1 VKDGAAI
8 SCTESTSY
16 CIERRTGASLW
27 GGIAACV
34 LVVTLVALP
43 AFSGRDFIQDLIFVF
58 YMTALAQCWNLLA
71 GYTGLVSVGQ
81 QAFVGLGGYLL
92 FALTIFAGLDPLAAI
107 VLAGALSVVFAV
119 PTALIVFRLRGAY
132 FAIGTW
138 VMAEVYRLVLAQF
151 KQLGGGT
158 GKSLP
163 PSVTNEVF
171 GIEWIKALFAV
182 RTPAARD
189 IISYWVALALAVGT
203 IALVYLILRSRRGLA
218 LGAIRDS
225 ETAAESVGVDSFRIK
240 LGIYVVIAA
249 ATGMI
254 GALIYLQKARISPDA
269 AFSVLDWTAYV
280 IFIVVIGG
288 IGTIEG
294 PILGTIVFYLMQR
307 YLASFGA
314 WYLILLGCLAIS
326 VMLLAPRGLW
336 GFIAERY
343 GLVLFPLRHRLVVER
358 RDQTHVTPRPE
369 ADMTSVYAIFTTV
382 GRATTTYLQAFY
394 LPALRRGGVA
404 INWFLTAIN
413 GQVIAARVS
422 PRALATHKFFAA
434 VHRQAIAIYLSTLLR
449 GSAAIDRFLKTLHGR
464 AMTSYLPTLRQRG
477 LAAYEF
483 FKPVHRQ
490 AMMIYFAVLRLVNT
504 LFVVVARKATT
515 FPSAILSPNSRLR
528 STITFNP
535 SDASPPVSKQM
546 QGKVC
551 VITGGAGSIG
561 LAAAELLLAEGAKV
575 MLLDLNGAALQKAA
589 ADIAGD
595 NVAWFAVDLT
605 KSDQVK
611 NSIASTVSRWG
622 KIDVLFSNAGNFGVV
637 APVTEY
643 PEDVFDSVLAVNVKG
658 AFLAAK
664 HTLPFMNDGGSIII
678 TSGIVGVEGDP
689 GVCAYITAQHA
700 QVGLMRV
707 LAKEAAARNIRVN
720 TIHPRVADNAF
731 QFEVETN
738 LSRVL
743 GRDAGAFCNEVIPLR
758 RHARSE
764 EVARSVLYLASDASR
779 LTTGSLLMVDGGL
792 SA

>member
-1 VKDGAAI
+1 VKHAAAI
-8 SCTESTSY
+8 SRPGSAHY
-16 CIERRTGASLW
+16 CIERRTGTSLW
-27 GGIAACV
+27 GSVTACV

-58 YMTALAQCWNLLA
+58 YMSALAQCWNLLA

-92 FALTIFAGLDPLAAI
+92 FALTILAGLDPLAAI
-107 VLAGALSVVFAV
+107 VLAGALSAVFAV

-158 GKSLP
+158 GMSLP

-171 GIEWIKALFAV
+171 GIEWIKSLFAV

-189 IISYWVALALAVGT
+189 IISYWVALVLAVGT

-225 ETAAESVGVDSFRIK
+225 EVAAESVGVDSSRIK
-240 LGIYVVIAA
+240 LGIYVLIAA
-249 ATGMI
+249 VTGMI

-294 PILGTIVFYLMQR
+294 PIVGTIVFYLMQR

-326 VMLLAPRGLW
+326 VMLLAPKGLW
-336 GFIAERY
+336 GFITERY
-343 GLVLFPLRHRLVVER
+343 GLVLFPLRLRLIVER
-358 RDQTHVTPRPE
+358 RDQTYVTSRPE
-369 ADMTSVYAIFTTV
+369 AKMTSVYAIFTAA
-382 GRATTTYLQAFY
+382 GQATTTYLRSFS
-394 LPALRRGGVA
+394 LPALRRASFA

-413 GQVIAARVS
+413 RQEMAARVS
-422 PRALATHKFFAA
+422 RRVLTTHKLFVAVHQKATTTYLPTLHQHGLAA
-434 VHRQAIAIYLSTLLR
+434 NEVFKLVHRQAATMYF
-449 GSAAIDRFLKTLHGR
+449 SA
-464 AMTSYLPTLRQRG
+464 
-477 LAAYEF
+477 
-483 FKPVHRQ
+483 
-490 AMMIYFAVLRLVNT
+490 LRLGNT
-504 LFVVVARKATT
+504 LFAVVARKATT
-515 FPSAILSPNSRLR
+515 LRSVILSARRQPR
-528 STITFNP
+528 SAVTFNP
-535 SDASPPVSKQM
+535 GSRNPTTSKQM

-561 LAAAELLLAEGAKV
+561 LAAAKLLLAEGAKV
-575 MLLDLNGAALQKAA
+575 MLLDSSDAALKKAA
-589 ADIAGD
+589 ADIAG
-595 NVAWFAVDLT
+595 NSLAWFAADIT

-611 NSIASTVSRWG
+611 DCIASTVSRWG
-622 KIDVLFSNAGNFGVV
+622 KIDVLFSNAGYFGHV
-637 APVTEY
+637 APITEY
-643 PEDVFDSVLAVNVKG
+643 PEDVFDAVLTVNVKG

-664 HTLPFMNDGGSIII
+664 HSLPFMNDGGSIII
-678 TSGIVGVEGDP
+678 TSCIVGVMGDP
-689 GVCAYITAQHA
+689 DVCAYVTAQHA
-700 QVGLMRV
+700 QVGLMRA

-720 TIHPRVADNAF
+720 TIRHGVVDNAF

-743 GRDAGAFCNEVIPLR
+743 GRDGGAFFNEVIPLR
-758 RHARSE
+758 RHADAE
-764 EVARSVLYLASDASR
+764 EVARSVLYLASDASSF
-779 LTTGSLLMVDGGL
+779 TTGSLLMVDGGL